1 MGLIIAFVIF
11 IASMILMLITGHSMV
26 WALLVGLVLF
36 AVLGLKRL
44 TQGNDSAG
52 GLSGGQTSDL
62 GGLHGAGMPLGKAV
76 KELAA
81 SSWVSIRDSLIVIEV
96 MLIIGLITAAWR
108 ISGTITVF
116 VYYGMKVIV
125 PPLFLIIAFL
135 LSCLLSYA
143 LGTSFGVAGTVG
155 VIFMALARS
164 GGVDPLI
171 TAGVLMSGIYFGD
184 RASPVSSSANMV
196 AGITKTEILVNVRL
210 MMKTGLL
217 PLALTT
223 AAYCVLSFM
232 HPISHVDSQLLT
244 TFENEFSL
252 SPWGF
257 LPAVIM
263 LALPLLKV
271 GVIWSIAISVA
282 ASSVIAFVVEHIPA
296 GEILKVLIFGYHPS
310 GEGLSAILDGGG
322 LISMVEIAIILII
335 SCAYSG
341 IFNRTGMLDG
351 LLSRISK
358 CCTKTGRFI
367 TSLIVGL
374 ASCVLFCNQT
384 IATLMCNDLLTKPYL
399 DTGGSRQEL
408 AIDIENSTIVI
419 VGLVPWAI
427 ACSVPLTFF
436 GVGYGALPWSMYL
449 YLIPLCYIFTKRRWF
464 ADKVHDA
471 KAPSDS

>member
-44 TQGNDSAG
+44 TQGSGTAG
-52 GLSGGQTSDL
+52 GLSAGES
-62 GGLHGAGMPLGKAV
+62 GMPFGKAV

-184 RASPVSSSANMV
+184 RTSP
-196 AGITKTEILVNVRL
+196 
-210 MMKTGLL
+210 
-217 PLALTT
+217 
-223 AAYCVLSFM
+223 
-232 HPISHVDSQLLT
+232 
-244 TFENEFSL
+244 
-252 SPWGF
+252 
-257 LPAVIM
+257 
-263 LALPLLKV
+263 
-271 GVIWSIAISVA
+271 
-282 ASSVIAFVVEHIPA
+282 ASSTAF
-296 GEILKVLIFGYHPS
+296 
-310 GEGLSAILDGGG
+310 
-322 LISMVEIAIILII
+322 
-335 SCAYSG
+335 
-341 IFNRTGMLDG
+341 
-351 LLSRISK
+351 
-358 CCTKTGRFI
+358 
-367 TSLIVGL
+367 
-374 ASCVLFCNQT
+374 T
-384 IATLMCNDLLTKPYL
+384 IK
-399 DTGGSRQEL
+399 
-408 AIDIENSTIVI
+408 
-419 VGLVPWAI
+419 
-427 ACSVPLTFF
+427 
-436 GVGYGALPWSMYL
+436 
-449 YLIPLCYIFTKRRWF
+449 
-464 ADKVHDA
+464 
-471 KAPSDS
+471 

>member
-1 MGLIIAFVIF
+1 MSLVIAFVLF
-11 IASMILMLITGHSMV
+11 IGSMILMLVTGHSMV
-26 WALLVGLVLF
+26 WALLIGLLLF
-36 AVLGLKRL
+36 TILGLR
-44 TQGNDSAG
+44 T
-52 GLSGGQTSDL
+52 LSQQ
-62 GGLHGAGMPLGKAV
+62 GMPVGKGIR
-76 KELAA
+76 ELSS
-81 SSWVSIRDSLIVIEV
+81 SSWGSIRDSLIVIEV

-108 ISGTITVF
+108 ISGTITIF

-196 AGITKTEILVNVRL
+196 AGVTKTEILTNVKL
-210 MMKTGLL
+210 MMRTGAL
-217 PLALTT
+217 PFAITL
-223 AAYCVLSFM
+223 AAYCVMSFM
-232 HPISHVDSQLLT
+232 NPISHVDSSLMQ
-244 TFENEFSL
+244 TFEEEFTL

-257 LPAVIM
+257 LPAIIM
-263 LALPLLKV
+263 LALPLFKV
-271 GVIWSIAISVA
+271 GVIWSIAISVLA
-282 ASSVIAFVVEHIPA
+282 GGVIACAVEHMPVLDVCKA
-296 GEILKVLIFGYHPS
+296 LIFGYHPT

-322 LISMVEIAIILII
+322 LVSMIEIVIILII

-341 IFNRTGMLDG
+341 IFNRTGMLES
-351 LLSRISK
+351 LLSRISSS
-358 CCTKTGRFI
+358 CRKTGRFF
-367 TSLIVGL
+367 TSLVVGL

-399 DTGGSRQEL
+399 ETGGNRQEL
-408 AIDIENSTIVI
+408 AIDIENSTIII

-436 GVGYGALPWSMYL
+436 GASNGALIWAFYL
-449 YLIPLCYIFTKRRWF
+449 YLIPICYLFTKRRWF
-464 ADKVHDA
+464 ADKA
-471 KAPSDS
+471 RGAEAPSCQ

>member
-11 IASMILMLITGHSMV
+11 IASMIFMLITGHSMV
-26 WALLVGLVLF
+26 WALLIGLLLF
-36 AVLGLKRL
+36 TGLGLKQLDMPVSKGIRE
-44 TQGNDSAG
+44 
-52 GLSGGQTSDL
+52 LSS
-62 GGLHGAGMPLGKAV
+62 
-76 KELAA
+76 
-81 SSWVSIRDSLIVIEV
+81 SSWGSIRDSLIVIEV

-108 ISGTITVF
+108 ISGTITIF

-164 GGVDPLI
+164 GGVDPVI

-184 RASPVSSSANMV
+184 RGSPVSSSANMV
-196 AGITKTEILVNVRL
+196 AGITKTDILTNVKI
-210 MMKTGLL
+210 MMKTAAL
-217 PLALTT
+217 PFALTL
-223 AAYCVLSFM
+223 AAYIVVSIM
-232 HPISHVDSQLLT
+232 NPISHVDTALMDS
-244 TFENEFSL
+244 FKSEFTL

-257 LPAVIM
+257 VPAILM

-271 GVIWSIAISVA
+271 GVILSIVISVL
-282 ASSVIAFVVEHIPA
+282 ASSIIALVVEKISIL
-296 GEILKVLIFGYHPS
+296 EICKVLLLGYHPT

-322 LISMVEIAIILII
+322 LVSMIEIAIILII

-351 LLSRISK
+351 LLNRINK
-358 CCTKTGRFI
+358 CCTKIGRFA
-367 TSLIVGL
+367 TSVLVGL

-384 IATLMCNDLLTKPYL
+384 IATLMHNDLLTKPYL
-399 DTGGSRQEL
+399 DTGGTRQEL
-408 AIDIENSTIVI
+408 AIDIENSTII
-419 VGLVPWAI
+419 FVGLIPWAI

-436 GVGYGALPWSMYL
+436 GIGNEAILWAWYL
-449 YLIPLCYIFTKRRWF
+449 YLVPLCYLFTKKRWY
-464 ADKVHDA
+464 ADKVPA
-471 KAPSDS
+471 A

>member
-1 MGLIIAFVIF
+1 MSLIIAFAVF
-11 IASMILMLITGHSMV
+11 IIGMIVMLITGHSMV
-26 WALLVGLVLF
+26 WALLIGLLLF
-36 AVLGLKRL
+36 AALGTRQLIQDGL
-44 TQGNDSAG
+44 TA
-52 GLSGGQTSDL
+52 
-62 GGLHGAGMPLGKAV
+62 GKAIR
-76 KELAA
+76 ELSA

-164 GGVDPLI
+164 GGVDPLL

-184 RASPVSSSANMV
+184 RGSPVSSSANMV
-196 AGITKTEILVNVRL
+196 AGITKTEILTNVKL
-210 MMKTGLL
+210 MMKTGAL
-217 PLALTT
+217 PFALTL
-223 AAYCVLSFM
+223 AVYVILSFM
-232 HPISHVDSQLLT
+232 NPISHVDSALLA
-244 TFENEFSL
+244 TFEQEFSL

-263 LALPLLKV
+263 LALPLMKV
-271 GVIWSIAISVA
+271 GVIWSIAASVVA
-282 ASSVIAFVVEHIPA
+282 GGVIAFAIEHISA
-296 GEILKVLIFGYHPS
+296 AEICRVLVFGYHPA

-322 LISMVEIAIILII
+322 LISMVEIVIILII

-351 LLSRISK
+351 LLSRIGK
-358 CCTKTGRFI
+358 CCARTGRFI

-464 ADKVHDA
+464 EDKVHAAED
-471 KAPSDS
+471 PSCS